1 MAKLESDM
9 QAGANYVGGTWTEGA
24 ALTTMTATAPWETVR
39 YGGIS
44 HAFSNWHSEGYDGRA
59 DARSWRSLATF
70 LGLEF
75 GSGGEDGSIID
86 PPPLE
91 VRVAA
96 VTYVDGM
103 DGDRPLEGYVSVPE
117 EGAAGGGSSADAA
130 LLPAVIILPHDA
142 RSTVYETQRA
152 TRIADDGG
160 YIAFAAGL
168 GHADDGGEE
177 IMASDVVLSRIRAA
191 ISHVKDMDGVDPTN
205 IALIGFGL
213 GGTGALYY
221 AMLDDVDVGVKAIAS
236 FHGDLDLVA
245 NATAAADNPADDY
258 ATGGDDGGFAWD
270 GQGGGSGGDLP
281 DASWDAAPTGTRRR
295 TNVYGGNSSVGPRIL
310 IQSGVDGDDMD
321 VVLAVERA
329 LVAMEADH
337 EITRFSDAGGDFT
350 VWNSSSYNE
359 RASARSMDQLN
370 TVLLEVFARDP
381 TPSPS
386 AGPIVES
393 SGTAAEPTPV
403 AVPTPTPAAG
413 LFNGNS
419 SSSDTPTT
427 PAMVPA
433 IESSSAS
440 MVESSVITSVAF
452 ATFTIWTLLMF

>member
-1 MAKLESDM
+1 
-9 QAGANYVGGTWTEGA
+9 
-24 ALTTMTATAPWETVR
+24 
-39 YGGIS
+39 
-44 HAFSNWHSEGYDGRA
+44 
-59 DARSWRSLATF
+59 
-70 LGLEF
+70 
-75 GSGGEDGSIID
+75 
-86 PPPLE
+86 
-91 VRVAA
+91 
-96 VTYVDGM
+96 
-103 DGDRPLEGYVSVPE
+103 
-117 EGAAGGGSSADAA
+117 
-130 LLPAVIILPHDA
+130 
-142 RSTVYETQRA
+142 
-152 TRIADDGG
+152 
-160 YIAFAAGL
+160 
-168 GHADDGGEE
+168 
-177 IMASDVVLSRIRAA
+177 
-191 ISHVKDMDGVDPTN
+191 
-205 IALIGFGL
+205 
-213 GGTGALYY
+213 
-221 AMLDDVDVGVKAIAS
+221 
-236 FHGDLDLVA
+236 
-245 NATAAADNPADDY
+245 
-258 ATGGDDGGFAWD
+258 
-270 GQGGGSGGDLP
+270 
-281 DASWDAAPTGTRRR
+281 
-295 TNVYGGNSSVGPRIL
+295 
-310 IQSGVDGDDMD
+310 MD